1 MNQEQAEKLYNIALS
16 YADLQGNETVI
27 DAYCGTGTISLYLAQ
42 KAKHVIGIEIIPA
55 AIENAEKNHVKNVEF
70 HAADYL
76 SQAAKKGKSADIIVL
91 DPIRA
96 GCSEKVI
103 DAISEI
109 KPKKIVYIS
118 CNVSTLA
125 RDIERLTQKG
135 YTLQKV
141 QPVDMLLET
150 MYHDSIVQITNY
162 AVLLTDMGQPDIG
175 LSALRKLCR
184 VIREYNSDTGL
195 DYASVQE
202 AMGGICLTMGEVQ
215 QATSHFQ
222 KAMEIYETVF
232 EFEPD
237 MIETKKQEQLRTYT
251 QAGVYLGQNL

>member
-1 MNQEQAEKLYNIALS
+1 M
-16 YADLQGNETVI
+16 
-27 DAYCGTGTISLYLAQ
+27 
-42 KAKHVIGIEIIPA
+42 
-55 AIENAEKNHVKNVEF
+55 
-70 HAADYL
+70 
-76 SQAAKKGKSADIIVL
+76 
-91 DPIRA
+91 
-96 GCSEKVI
+96 
-103 DAISEI
+103 
-109 KPKKIVYIS
+109 
-118 CNVSTLA
+118 A